1 MAVPPDQLMKLMA
14 GQKDK
19 ATPGGLPPPGDAST
33 MGMSD
38 GATPPMGAPMS
49 TPEPKMGNREAS
61 MINLGMAQDM
71 LEQALPAIG
80 SQTPEGEKII
90 AAIRAITGVI
100 GPRKAKTG
108 ELQQSEILQLLQNL
122 PQAGGMSPQMTEMNK
137 KPLVPGMPPGG
148 TQPLPPVGGPAP
160 TPPPP
165 APPGGRAG
173 GIPPLPGGGM
183 PPPM

>member
-1 MAVPPDQLMKLMA
+1 LIMAVPPDQLMKLMA

-19 ATPGGLPPPGDAST
+19 ATPGGLPPPADNT

-122 PQAGGMSPQMTEMNK
+122 PQAGGMSPQMQAMNK
-137 KPLVPGMPPGG
+137 APLVPGLPPGG
-148 TQPLPPVGGPAP
+148 TQPLPPVGGPAS

-165 APPGGRAG
+165 PPPGGAG
-173 GIPPLPGGGM
+173 GLPPPPGGGM